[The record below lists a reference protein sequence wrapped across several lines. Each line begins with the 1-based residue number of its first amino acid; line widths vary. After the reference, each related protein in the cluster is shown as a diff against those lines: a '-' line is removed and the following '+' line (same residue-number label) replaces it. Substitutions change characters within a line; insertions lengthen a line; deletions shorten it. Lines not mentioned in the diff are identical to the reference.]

1 MIVGLTGQ
9 TGAGKSTLS
18 RMFADRGATVIDADQ
33 VARETME
40 HSKMVL
46 MDLVL
51 EFSTEVIRPDATL
64 NRKKLAQICFG
75 DKQKLRRLNEIAY
88 PHIVREIEDQID
100 QAARKGA
107 KMILLDAPTLY
118 ESGLDKRCDRVVA
131 VLADREV
138 RRQRIIQRDRL
149 TPEEAD
155 LRINAQHDDGFY
167 RSRAD
172 DILVND
178 GDQDSL
184 RLAFLEV
191 YDRLERLP
199 QQEAQEP
206 SVPQEPILQEQPE
219 GELEPPVS
227 EDQGAL
233 EELTGQ
239 QDE

>member
-1 MIVGLTGQ
+1 MKRQGTVIVGLTGQ

-18 RMFADRGATVIDADQ
+18 RMFADRGAAVIDADQ

-40 HSKMVL
+40 HKLVL
-46 MDLVL
+46 ADLVL
-51 EFSTEVIRPDATL
+51 AFSTEVINPDATL
-64 NRKKLAQICFG
+64 NRKRLAQICFG
-75 DKQKLRRLNEIAY
+75 DRQKLRRLNEVVY
-88 PHIVREIEDQID
+88 PYIVREIEDRID
-100 QAARKGA
+100 RAAKAGA
-107 KMILLDAPTLY
+107 RMVLLDAPTLY

-138 RRQRIIQRDRL
+138 RRQRILQRDRL

-172 DILVND
+172 DILENND
-178 GDQDSL
+178 GQDSL

-199 QQEAQEP
+199 QQPEPDQQPQQEAP
-206 SVPQEPILQEQPE
+206 PPQPE
-219 GELEPPVS
+219 PEP
-227 EDQGAL
+227 QAAAGAL
-233 EELTGQ
+233 EELEGQ
-239 QDE
+239 PDE

>member
-1 MIVGLTGQ
+1 MGLTGQ

-18 RMFADRGATVIDADQ
+18 RMFADRGAAVIDADQ

-40 HSKMVL
+40 HKLVL
-46 MDLVL
+46 ADLVL
-51 EFSTEVIRPDATL
+51 AFSTEVINPDATL
-64 NRKKLAQICFG
+64 NRKRLAQICFG
-75 DKQKLRRLNEIAY
+75 DRQKLRRLNEVVY
-88 PHIVREIEDQID
+88 PYIVREIEDRID
-100 QAARKGA
+100 RAAKAGA
-107 KMILLDAPTLY
+107 RMVQQDAPTLND
-118 ESGLDKRCDRVVA
+118 SGLDKRCDRVVA

-138 RRQRIIQRDRL
+138 RRQRILQRDRL

-199 QQEAQEP
+199 EREAQEAAA
-206 SVPQEPILQEQPE
+206 QPPAASD
-219 GELEPPVS
+219 GDGP
-227 EDQGAL
+227 GAL
-233 EELTGQ
+233 EELSGQ
-239 QDE
+239 PDV